1 MNFEG
6 LKTRVERAEA
16 LVDGRVVQTLDR
28 HAALRS
34 SWREAWTPSRI
45 VIAGLIG
52 GFAMGV
58 SQPKLALRRLGKIGG
73 PKSLQMISALSGLAS
88 SIQATIAAVS
98 AKQAA
103 ESADASEDAAAD
115 AATEATSPTASAAA
129 TAPPWIRAPHR
140 PVSRPPQTTPQ
151 PYRSRPPRRS
161 SSPGAHLRRPAP
173 ACRGSHRNLGIGTL
187 SASQTRPFLR

>member
-58 SQPKLALRRLGKIGG
+58 SQPKLALRRLGKLGG
-73 PKSLQMISALSGLAS
+73 PKSLQMVSALSGLAS
-88 SIQATIAAVS
+88 SIQATIAAVT

-103 ESADASEDAAAD
+103 DAADASEEAATD
-115 AATEATSPTASAAA
+115 AATETTSPAAGVAA
-129 TAPPWIRAPHR
+129 TATARGRADGVAGAGDGP
-140 PVSRPPQTTPQ
+140 SAE
-151 PYRSRPPRRS
+151 
-161 SSPGAHLRRPAP
+161 SPTDRRRPEP
-173 ACRGSHRNLGIGTL
+173 AY
-187 SASQTRPFLR
+187 AAQPRPAEAATEVSESGR

>member
-58 SQPKLALRRLGKIGG
+58 SQPKRALRRLGKIGG

-103 ESADASEDAAAD
+103 EAADASEDAAAD

-129 TAPPWIRAPHR
+129 TAPPVDPAAASAHVTTGADDTVTVSVPSPRADR
-140 PVSRPPQTTPQ
+140 
-151 PYRSRPPRRS
+151 
-161 SSPGAHLRRPAP
+161 RRPEPTHDAQPRP
-173 ACRGSHRNLGIGTL
+173 AEAATEISESGR
-187 SASQTRPFLR
+187 